1 MSRIH
6 AAGCDW
12 ALGAGRATKKLGG
25 LGTNGRRDVG
35 IRGGR
40 STFLSARASTPR
52 YTVLTGGIHMEDQVY
67 TLGVWH
73 VKEGHEAE
81 FIAAW
86 KDLGRIFASLPQP
99 PSDKGLLIQ
108 STTDPTLFYSFGPW
122 RRSEDVAAMRADP
135 SAQAGIKRI
144 RAHCIEATPG
154 TFRVVAESA

>member
-1 MSRIH
+1 
-6 AAGCDW
+6 
-12 ALGAGRATKKLGG
+12 
-25 LGTNGRRDVG
+25 
-35 IRGGR
+35 
-40 STFLSARASTPR
+40 
-52 YTVLTGGIHMEDQVY
+52 MEDRIY
-67 TLGVWH
+67 TLGVWR
-73 VKEGHEAE
+73 VKERHEAE

-122 RRSEDVAAMRADP
+122 RRSEDVAVMRADP

-144 RAHCIEATPG
+144 RELCIEATPG

>member
-1 MSRIH
+1 
-6 AAGCDW
+6 
-12 ALGAGRATKKLGG
+12 
-25 LGTNGRRDVG
+25 
-35 IRGGR
+35 
-40 STFLSARASTPR
+40 
-52 YTVLTGGIHMEDQVY
+52 MEDQVY

-73 VKEGHEAE
+73 VKERHEAE

-135 SAQAGIKRI
+135 SVQAGIKRI
-144 RAHCIEATPG
+144 RELCIEATPG
-154 TFRVVAESA
+154 MFRLVAESA